1 MVNGS
6 QEVQQQV
13 IIIEHL
19 ISRKKER
26 ETKRGRERQKR
37 GSKR

>member
-26 ETKRGRERQKR
+26 ATKRGREQKR